1 MSSPSLNRDIN
12 PKIKEKFIKEYLPQK
27 FYHRHS
33 DIDVFV
39 NITITQL
46 LNYNTLLN
54 EECNKYI
61 QSNFEDNYNYNYYDE
76 ILEQKKQELLRI
88 KKEGINSQKNKD
100 GKNSI
105 LSFEFPEFEIYFIA
119 KLYVDGMERKPECQT
134 KLLFNSKN
142 INQYISMRFKYKDL
156 TTDSYIY
163 LELYSMQLPDDKS
176 LLGTT
181 KIFLFDDNLNLCQGR
196 HVFQLN
202 KIQNKKSDENMIIE
216 ENIKNNNNINIIEEE
231 KESDDKNKNT
241 IINNANSS
249 IIKKEE
255 ELDNIGKEIDLLV
268 NTFYDK
274 EFQNTKNY
282 YGSKE
287 GLPIT
292 SSNKDIINNYY
303 YNFQKNI
310 PEIKTEYM
318 RNYDSKLSDLL
329 TQTENAY
336 VVIKF
341 PSFKNAVIYEE
352 DISADY
358 KKVFKWNV
366 PPIEGVTLNKY
377 TSWIYDPSINIS
389 KKDNDFLKR
398 DNPISEKFSILARGN
413 DDLFSRDIRLSPVD
427 RNKINELLNTPD
439 FIKLE
444 NKDITLFWSYRYEL
458 LKNNTPYALTK
469 IMNSVKWGDSKSEN
483 EFLKNILS
491 QWKKIEIYDILYML
505 SRKFSVNKL
514 YPNNDEGLMNN
525 LNGMKELRKL
535 AIKKLGEHTNEELN
549 FILLQLVQAIRYED
563 INIKNY
569 YTPLVQFLI
578 ERCCKDTILASSFFW
593 FISCEADRSDQ
604 GKSKKDDK
612 NDIIAIYDLIK
623 NRFLEDLN
631 KYPDIKAII
640 DNEIEFKNE
649 LVNIS
654 DKLSHVSKVDN
665 KKKELRSLIDGEKKH
680 IMQETEHYLPI
691 DPKLKIKGTIT
702 EDCSVFKS
710 AKCPVKY
717 TFNVTPETQSNNVHE
732 DKEHFRIMFKYGD
745 DLRQDQLILQMIN
758 YMDSLLKK
766 VHLDYEFTT
775 YKVLATS
782 KSDGFVEFVPNSRT
796 IFDILKKY
804 GKQIKPYYN
813 EISQGD
819 PKMLESML
827 DSYINSCAGYCVV
840 TYILGI
846 GDRHLENLMIDNKG
860 RLFHIDFGYILGKD
874 PKPYPPPIKLCQEM
888 VDCMGGKDSKRYE
901 EFKQKCVNAYWVLR
915 DNAKVIVNMF
925 YLMIDSGIPELNNIE
940 MLNKLHDKFAP
951 GFNKQQAS
959 NSLLSNLE
967 ESVNALMPVLMEK
980 IHIWAQ
986 YFK

>member
-1 MSSPSLNRDIN
+1 MSSQSLNRDIN

-46 LNYNTLLN
+46 LNYNTLLD

-61 QSNFEDNYNYNYYDE
+61 QSNFNDNYNYNYYDE

-163 LELYSMQLPDDKS
+163 LELYSMQLPDDKA

-202 KIQNKKSDENMIIE
+202 KIQNKKNDENNMIIE
-216 ENIKNNNNINIIEEE
+216 ENIKNDNIINIIEEE
-231 KESDDKNKNT
+231 KENEEKSSNK
-241 IINNANSS
+241 IINNAS
-249 IIKKEE
+249 IVKKEE

-303 YNFQKNI
+303 FNYQKNI

-318 RNYDSKLSDLL
+318 CNYDNKLSDLL

-514 YPNNDEGLMNN
+514 YPNNDEGIMTN

-563 INIKNY
+563 ISIKNY

-604 GKSKKDDK
+604 GGKKKDDK
-612 NDIIAIYDLIK
+612 NDIIAIFDLIK

-717 TFNVTPETQSNNVHE
+717 TFNVTPETQNNNVHE

-804 GKQIKPYYN
+804 GKQIKPYYK

-819 PKMLESML
+819 KKVLESML